1 MEYKC
6 LFGSKCLGLHNC
18 SDEDWA
24 IITDKSLKYID
35 GIVTINYP
43 LHNRIIQN
51 FINGR
56 NAEGD
61 AYKALFLY
69 QLSKGFHSDPEYP
82 FDFNILDYKDRWK
95 ECLKSYVNLPRLE
108 KNALNEK
115 TLIKKFYHLLYQYYM
130 ITEDTHF
137 ISDEAKKDVQKI
149 HDLEMPSS
157 YFYELKDLINSL

>member
-6 LFGSKCLGLHNC
+6 LFGSKCLGLCNC

-24 IITDKSLKYID
+24 IITDKSIKYID

-82 FDFNILDYKDRWK
+82 FDFNILEYKERWK
-95 ECLKSYVNLPRLE
+95 ECLKSYINLPRVE
-108 KNALNEK
+108 DNAISGEVLS
-115 TLIKKFYHLLYQYYM
+115 KKYYHLLYQYYM
-130 ITEDTHF
+130 ITENAHI
-137 ISDEAKKDVQKI
+137 ISEEAKVNVQKI
-149 HDLEMPSS
+149 KDLDMPSS
-157 YFYELKDLINSL
+157 YFYELRDLINNL